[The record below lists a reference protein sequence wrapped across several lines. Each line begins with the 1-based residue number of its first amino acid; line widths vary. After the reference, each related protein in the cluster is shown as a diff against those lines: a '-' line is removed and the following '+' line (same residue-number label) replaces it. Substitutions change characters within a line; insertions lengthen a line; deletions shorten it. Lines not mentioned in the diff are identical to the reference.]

1 MDVKTQ
7 VSGILHQTGDL
18 TRLERAKVCCRTA
31 KQFEKAGEYRKACE
45 VLNEFWPDQHGKPE
59 LDGLND
65 AVRAELMLRIGAI
78 AGLLGSVEQTEGSQ
92 EVAKNLI
99 TQSVEIFEALNLED
113 SVAEAQGDLALCYW
127 REGSYD
133 EARVTLAAALS
144 RVGDQGGDLKAMLLV
159 RAGIIELST
168 QRLHE
173 ALRLFNEAAPLLEL
187 SEDHTLKGSFHNEF
201 GLIFRHLAAPENRE
215 DYLDRALMEYTAA
228 SFHFEKAKHGRY
240 LALVENNLGYL
251 FFTIGRYQEAH
262 RHLNRARQ
270 LFVEQ
275 RDVGAVARV
284 DDTRAR
290 TLLAEGRFAEAERV
304 VRSAVRTLERG
315 DERGSLNEALIT
327 QGVALSRQG
336 HHARAS
342 ALLVRAI
349 EVSETAGDFEGAAR
363 ARLSIIEE
371 LSGQNSAIELATI
384 FKAAAEGLKHSQD
397 PSINSQLIN
406 CAGRVIDAFA
416 ADGEPSSDI
425 DAAVPSGWQNFSL
438 RQELRN
444 YERGL
449 IARALR
455 EAKGSVTRAA
465 KMLGFKHHQSLISL
479 INSRHK
485 ELLKSRSAIRRR
497 RQHLF
502 SKPRVVR
509 SRRAANR
516 PLDAPTDITIL
527 QVEDNRLLGG
537 TIADVLA
544 EQDWKTKH
552 CLDADSA
559 LRELTGNYHYDALLV
574 DNDLPEMAGL
584 DLVPRV
590 RKITHRKRIPIVM
603 ISATD
608 QETEAWR
615 AGIDSYLKK
624 PEQIDEIPSA
634 IARLLK
640 VELKEK

>member
-1 MDVKTQ
+1 MDFTTQ
-7 VSGILHQTGDL
+7 LTGILDQTSGL
-18 TRLERAKVCCRTA
+18 TRLERAKACCRIA
-31 KQFEKAGEYRKACE
+31 KQLEKAGEFRKAAE
-45 VLNEFWPDQHGKPE
+45 VLGEFWPDQNASPV
-59 LDGLND
+59 LDGLD
-65 AVRAELMLRIGAI
+65 QGLKAEVLNRIGAI
-78 AGLLGSVEQTEGSQ
+78 AGLLGSIEQTEGSQ

-99 TQSVEIFEALNLED
+99 TQSVEIFETLGREAA
-113 SVAEAQGDLALCYW
+113 VAEAQSDLALCYW
-127 REGSYD
+127 REASYD
-133 EARVTLAAALS
+133 EARVTLAAALG
-144 RVGDQGGDLKAMLLV
+144 RVGDESGDLKAMLLV
-159 RAGIIELST
+159 RAGIVELST

-187 SEDHTLKGSFHNEF
+187 SEDHTLKGSFHTEF

-228 SFHFEKAKHGRY
+228 SFHFEKAKNGRY
-240 LALVENNLGYL
+240 LAAVENNLGYL

-262 RHLNRARQ
+262 NHLNRARQ
-270 LFVEQ
+270 LFTEH
-275 RDVGAVARV
+275 RDVGAVAQV

-290 TLLAEGRFAEAERV
+290 TLLAEGRFSEAERV
-304 VRSAVRTLERG
+304 VRAAVRTLERG
-315 DERGSLNEALIT
+315 DERGPLNEALIT
-327 QGVALSRQG
+327 QGIALARQG
-336 HHARAS
+336 HHTRAS
-342 ALLVRAI
+342 ALLARAVDVA
-349 EVSETAGDFEGAAR
+349 ESAGNYEGAGR

-371 LSGQNSAIELATI
+371 LSEQNSPIELATI
-384 FKAAAEGLKHSQD
+384 FKAAAEGLKRSQD
-397 PSINSQLIN
+397 PIITSQLIG

-416 ADGEPSSDI
+416 TDGEPSSDV
-425 DAAVPSGWQNFSL
+425 DAALEGGWQNFSL

-485 ELLKSRSAIRRR
+485 ELLKTRSAIRRR

-502 SKPRVVR
+502 SKPRVIK

-516 PLDAPTDITIL
+516 PLDAPTDISIL

-537 TIADVLA
+537 TIADMLA
-544 EQDWKTKH
+544 EQDWQTKH
-552 CLDADSA
+552 CVDADNA

-590 RKITHRKRIPIVM
+590 RKITHRRRIPIVM
-603 ISATD
+603 LSATD
-608 QETEAWR
+608 HETEAWR
-615 AGIDSYLKK
+615 AGIDAYLKK
-624 PEQIDEIPSA
+624 PDQIEEIPSA